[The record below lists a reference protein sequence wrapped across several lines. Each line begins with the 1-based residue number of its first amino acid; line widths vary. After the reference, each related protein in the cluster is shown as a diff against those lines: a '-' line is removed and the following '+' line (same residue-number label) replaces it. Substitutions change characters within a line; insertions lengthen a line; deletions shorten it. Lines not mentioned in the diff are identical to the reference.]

1 MQDEQPN
8 TQDEQPDRAE
18 RRRQEKELG
27 KWNEAEWGPLAY
39 REFHKC
45 PHCGCEQRYTYEA
58 FRGEIPEEKM
68 ISKPPALGAF
78 EMVYETAL
86 HRITI
91 TVVVD
96 SCCKCGMIIPVARS
110 KKKTLLTA
118 RPMGGDLPGM
128 GKRPPFLFRGR

>member
-8 TQDEQPDRAE
+8 RAE
-18 RRRQEKELG
+18 RRRQEKETG

-39 REFHKC
+39 REFHK
-45 PHCGCEQRYTYEA
+45 TYEA

-68 ISKPPALGAF
+68 IAKPPALGAF

-110 KKKTLLTA
+110 KKKTLLDA
-118 RPMGGDLPGM
+118 RPIGGDLPGM